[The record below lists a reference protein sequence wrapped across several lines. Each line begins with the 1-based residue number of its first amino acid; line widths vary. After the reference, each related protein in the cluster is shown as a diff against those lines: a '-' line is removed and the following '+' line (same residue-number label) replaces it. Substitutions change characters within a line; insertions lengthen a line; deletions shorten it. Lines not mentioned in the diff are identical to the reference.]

1 VARLALISDI
11 HGNGVAL
18 EAVLADLERDEVDD
32 VICLGDIA
40 AGGPQ
45 PHQVIGRL
53 RELGYR
59 AVRGN
64 GEGWLLDG
72 LPPGASAETQRLGAI
87 ARWARE
93 QLTREDLDYLNAL
106 PATLT
111 ASVGGL
117 TVLCFHGSP
126 RSDVESLMATTSD
139 DALEEALA
147 GAPAPLA
154 RLYEQPNRILEGGVE
169 AFERRLAELR
179 GYPVVVNKWASWC
192 GPCRAEFPLFQRLS
206 ARLGKRV
213 AFFGVDAQ
221 DSEDAAKTFLRE
233 YPVPYPSY
241 SDPDQKVAELFGAT
255 LGFPSTA
262 FYDSSGDLAY
272 TKQGGYAKL
281 ADLEADIRRYALG
294 GG

>member
-53 RELGYR
+53 RELGHR

-64 GEGWLLDG
+64 GESWLLDG

-93 QLTREDLDYLNAL
+93 QLAPEDLDYLNAL

-126 RSDVESLMATTSD
+126 RSDVESLLATTSD

-147 GAPAPLA
+147 GAPATRVLAGGHTHLQLLRPCGERLLVNPGSVGLPLGSLGEA
-154 RLYEQPNRILEGGVE
+154 DPPLPAWAEYALVEVDDDDVELAFRRLSVDVE
-169 AFERRLAELR
+169 AVAAATAAM
-179 GYPVVVNKWASWC
+179 PQASW
-192 GPCRAEFPLFQRLS
+192 A
-206 ARLGKRV
+206 
-213 AFFGVDAQ
+213 
-221 DSEDAAKTFLRE
+221 
-233 YPVPYPSY
+233 
-241 SDPDQKVAELFGAT
+241 
-255 LGFPSTA
+255 
-262 FYDSSGDLAY
+262 
-272 TKQGGYAKL
+272 
-281 ADLEADIRRYALG
+281 ADLERRIRRWNERSRG
-294 GG
+294 TR